1 MLKDLLEKDFV
12 SHHGIHVSPVADAV
26 MVSSASCHC
35 CAYGRCC
42 CPCGC
47 FDLDDMP
54 SPVQVLP
61 LREGKVSFENKVHG
75 EIEVVAYENFVNQCT
90 RPASFLKGRKKCDYV
105 LKHTDTLYRNPER
118 LKNLI
123 GDLYG
128 GEERVKKLFR
138 RALVEEKLSVKVY
151 EIAQKPANER
161 KPFYNRL
168 ASQFAEGNYFP
179 LELSLK
185 VVGSLVTGLTG
196 EVLEG
201 AGLGQE
207 VGDEKGGK
215 GSGGQGQP
223 DAAKPVSRPES
234 KNRLIQV
241 GNVQFEMVHVEG
253 GTFRMGAT
261 EEQGEDAFDRE
272 KPVHRVTLSSYLIG
286 KHEVTWALWQKVMRN
301 STNNRGGDHP
311 KMWVSWYDCQEFIEK
326 LNART
331 GLKFRLPR
339 EAEWEYAARGGN
351 RSKGYK
357 YAGSDNLDEAGW
369 YGGNSGNHTHPVGRK
384 KPNELGLYD
393 MSGNVWEWCQD
404 WYGAYSSEAQT
415 NPTGPQSGGYR
426 VLRGG
431 CFWYNAR
438 GCRVSSRNS
447 DDPGSGYDYYG
458 LRLALSL

>member
-1 MLKDLLEKDFV
+1 MIRCEQCGAEWNPPKKNSKSLSECPFCGAMLLEEEKARGYGKMDEFL
-12 SHHGIHVSPVADAV
+12 GY
-26 MVSSASCHC
+26 MVKV
-35 CAYGRCC
+35 YG
-42 CPCGC
+42 
-47 FDLDDMP
+47 
-54 SPVQVLP
+54 
-61 LREGKVSFENKVHG
+61 EE
-75 EIEVVAYENFVNQCT
+75 
-90 RPASFLKGRKKCDYV
+90 
-105 LKHTDTLYRNPER
+105 LYRNPER

-151 EIAQKPANER
+151 EIAQKPKNER
-161 KPFYNRL
+161 QPFYNRL
-168 ASQFAEGNYFP
+168 ASQFAEGNYFS

-201 AGLGQE
+201 AQ
-207 VGDEKGGK
+207 
-215 GSGGQGQP
+215 
-223 DAAKPVSRPES
+223 PES

-286 KHEVTWALWQKVMRN
+286 KHEVTQGLWEEVMGSN
-301 STNNRGGDHP
+301 PSYNKQGGDYP
-311 KMWVSWYDCQEFIEK
+311 VECVSWDDCQEFIEK

-331 GLKFRLPR
+331 GMEFRLPT
-339 EAEWEYAARGGN
+339 EAEWEYAARGGD

-357 YAGSDNLDEAGW
+357 YAGSNNLNEAGW
-369 YGGNSGNHTHPVGRK
+369 YDGNSGNHTHPVGRK

-393 MSGNVWEWCQD
+393 MSGNVVEWCED
-404 WYGAYSSEAQT
+404 RFGAYSNEAQT
-415 NPTGPQSGGYR
+415 NPTGPQSGGSR

-431 CFWYNAR
+431 SYWYDA
-438 GCRVSSRNS
+438 GDCRVSDRSGS
-447 DDPGSGYDYYG
+447 VPGLRRGRRG
-458 LRLALSL
+458 LRLVLSL

>member
-1 MLKDLLEKDFV
+1 MIRCEQCGAEWNPPKKNSKSLSECPFCGAMLLEEEKARGYGKMGEFL
-12 SHHGIHVSPVADAV
+12 GY
-26 MVSSASCHC
+26 MVKV
-35 CAYGRCC
+35 YG
-42 CPCGC
+42 
-47 FDLDDMP
+47 
-54 SPVQVLP
+54 
-61 LREGKVSFENKVHG
+61 EE
-75 EIEVVAYENFVNQCT
+75 
-90 RPASFLKGRKKCDYV
+90 
-105 LKHTDTLYRNPER
+105 LYRNPER

-138 RALVEEKLSVKVY
+138 RALIEDKLSVKVY
-151 EIAQKPANER
+151 EIAQKPKNER
-161 KPFYNRL
+161 QPFYNRL
-168 ASQFAEGNYFP
+168 ASQFAEGNYFS

-201 AGLGQE
+201 AQ
-207 VGDEKGGK
+207 
-215 GSGGQGQP
+215 
-223 DAAKPVSRPES
+223 PES
-234 KNRLIQV
+234 RNRLIQV

-261 EEQGEDAFDRE
+261 EEQGEDAADDE

-286 KHEVTWALWQKVMRN
+286 KHEVTQALWEEVMGSN
-301 STNNRGGDHP
+301 PSENNQGGDYP
-311 KMWVSWYDCQEFIEK
+311 VECVSWNDCQEFIGK

-331 GLKFRLPR
+331 GMKFRLPT

-369 YGGNSGNHTHPVGRK
+369 YDGNSGNHTHPVGLK

-393 MSGNVWEWCQD
+393 MSGNVWEWCED
-404 WYGAYSSEAQT
+404 WYGDYTEESQT
-415 NPTGPQSGGYR
+415 NPVGPQSGEWGRR

-431 CFWYNAR
+431 SCWDDAWY
-438 GCRVSSRNS
+438 CRVSVRVSS
-447 DDPGSGYDYYG
+447 GPGHWYGGFG
-458 LRLALSL
+458 LRLVLSL

>member
-1 MLKDLLEKDFV
+1 MVQCEKCGGKWEPPKRHSKSLSECPFCGAMLLE
-12 SHHGIHVSPVADAV
+12 
-26 MVSSASCHC
+26 
-35 CAYGRCC
+35 
-42 CPCGC
+42 
-47 FDLDDMP
+47 
-54 SPVQVLP
+54 
-61 LREGKVSFENKVHG
+61 EGKARGYGKMDEFLGYMVKVYG
-75 EIEVVAYENFVNQCT
+75 EE
-90 RPASFLKGRKKCDYV
+90 
-105 LKHTDTLYRNPER
+105 LYRNPER

-151 EIAQKPANER
+151 EIAQKPKNER
-161 KPFYNRL
+161 LPFYNRL
-168 ASQFAEGNYFP
+168 ASQFAEGNYWPVEFG
-179 LELSLK
+179 LK

-201 AGLGQE
+201 AQ
-207 VGDEKGGK
+207 
-215 GSGGQGQP
+215 
-223 DAAKPVSRPES
+223 PES

-261 EEQGEDAFDRE
+261 EEQGRDAWDNE

-286 KHEVTWALWQKVMRN
+286 KHEVPQALWEEVMGCN
-301 STNNRGGDHP
+301 PSKNKQGGDYP
-311 KMWVSWYDCQEFIEK
+311 VENVSWFDCQEFIGK

-331 GLKFRLPR
+331 GMRFRLPT
-339 EAEWEYAARGGN
+339 EAEWEYAARGGD

-357 YAGSDNLDEAGW
+357 YAGSGNLDEVGW
-369 YGGNSGNHTHPVGRK
+369 YGGNSGKHTHPVGEK

-404 WYGAYSSEAQT
+404 WYGDYSSEAQK
-415 NPTGPQSGGYR
+415 NPTGPQSGYIR

-431 CFWYNAR
+431 SCWDR
-438 GCRVSSRNS
+438 TRSCRVSSRG
-447 DDPGSGYDYYG
+447 DFVPGYGFDGSG
-458 LRLALSL
+458 LRLVLSL

>member
-1 MLKDLLEKDFV
+1 MVQCEKCGSKWEASSAYSKSLSACPFCGAMLLEEEKARGYGKMDEFL
-12 SHHGIHVSPVADAV
+12 GY
-26 MVSSASCHC
+26 MVKV
-35 CAYGRCC
+35 YG
-42 CPCGC
+42 
-47 FDLDDMP
+47 
-54 SPVQVLP
+54 
-61 LREGKVSFENKVHG
+61 EE
-75 EIEVVAYENFVNQCT
+75 
-90 RPASFLKGRKKCDYV
+90 
-105 LKHTDTLYRNPER
+105 LYRNPER

-151 EIAQKPANER
+151 EIAQKPKNER
-161 KPFYNRL
+161 QPFYNRL
-168 ASQFAEGNYFP
+168 ASQFAEGNYFS

-201 AGLGQE
+201 AQ
-207 VGDEKGGK
+207 
-215 GSGGQGQP
+215 
-223 DAAKPVSRPES
+223 PES

-261 EEQGEDAFDRE
+261 EEQGGDVWDNE

-286 KHEVTWALWQKVMRN
+286 KHEVTQALWEEVMGSNPSYNKQGRDYPVEN
-301 STNNRGGDHP
+301 
-311 KMWVSWYDCQEFIEK
+311 VSWFDCQEFIEK

-331 GLKFRLPR
+331 GMEFRLPT
-339 EAEWEYAARGGN
+339 EAEWEYAARGGD

-357 YAGSDNLDEAGW
+357 YAGSNNLNEAGW
-369 YGGNSGNHTHPVGRK
+369 YDGNSGNHTHPVGEK

-393 MSGNVWEWCQD
+393 MSGNVLEWCQD
-404 WYGAYSSEAQT
+404 RYGDYTEESQT
-415 NPTGPQSGGYR
+415 NPTGPQSGYSR

-431 CFWYNAR
+431 GLWTYS
-438 GCRVSSRNS
+438 GYCRVSSRY
-447 DDPGSGYDYYG
+447 DRDPGYGYDFYG
-458 LRLALSL
+458 LRLVLSL